1 MDISK
6 YLFTGLDILIFY
18 MVCRLFFDRRKEKTK
33 ICYILV
39 AILFLS
45 SLFVVQYIPNI
56 FIKYILLT
64 FIIGIMMNMVF
75 KDNIAS
81 IFLVVILTYSLFFII
96 DYILLV
102 FIGNYFNVNPF
113 IKDTGNLFTLYI
125 LSRFLCVL
133 LIFTISLKKDKI
145 ILENKYTY
153 KFIFMSFLTIA
164 GLVYFIIP
172 KEYLIS
178 DRYVIPFILIFNIL
192 FIYYILKDF
201 VKITNHLKIKNIN
214 EERAKNELKLWQSLK
229 EKDRIQ
235 RKLMHDYSNTLLCV
249 RGLLEKED
257 YDGAKNYV
265 ENISVKYKLSQ
276 SFVKTG
282 NNLLDVL
289 INSKYEYA
297 TENRIVLILKLDNLS
312 DLSIEDDDLVVLLS
326 NLMDNALEYVKRLD
340 INKREIFLS
349 MYRGEKLE
357 ILIRNPIENSLII
370 IDNRIESTK
379 EDKENHGF
387 GLLNVKEIIKKYN
400 GEHYIDVDE
409 GYFTHYIEL

>member
-1 MDISK
+1 
-6 YLFTGLDILIFY
+6 
-18 MVCRLFFDRRKEKTK
+18 
-33 ICYILV
+33 
-39 AILFLS
+39 
-45 SLFVVQYIPNI
+45 
-56 FIKYILLT
+56 
-64 FIIGIMMNMVF
+64 
-75 KDNIAS
+75 
-81 IFLVVILTYSLFFII
+81 
-96 DYILLV
+96 
-102 FIGNYFNVNPF
+102 
-113 IKDTGNLFTLYI
+113 
-125 LSRFLCVL
+125 
-133 LIFTISLKKDKI
+133 
-145 ILENKYTY
+145 
-153 KFIFMSFLTIA
+153 MSFLTIA

-357 ILIRNPIENSLII
+357 ILIRNPIENSPII